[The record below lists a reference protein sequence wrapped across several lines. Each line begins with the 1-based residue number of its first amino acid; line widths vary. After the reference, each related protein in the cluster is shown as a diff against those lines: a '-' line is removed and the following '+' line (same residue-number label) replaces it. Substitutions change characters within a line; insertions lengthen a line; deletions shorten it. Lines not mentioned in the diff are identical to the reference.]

1 MSEYKYESAPINKDW
16 GSGGDPANSILGGW
30 LHNLFTG
37 QRDYNRQ
44 LETLGFE
51 NSFNAEQAQNARDY
65 EERMTREGWERA
77 DTAHQREVADLIAA
91 GLNPALSVSGSGAQ
105 VGGFAGTS
113 TTARSSSAS
122 PQRSGEGVISLLA
135 ALVGGFSRL
144 AGSSVAAN
152 SKITSSLINSNAR
165 VTGAKL
171 SSGAVRDSALINYA
185 GRTARDSRRDARLSR
200 SIERRYSKEYLD
212 SLFDDLDNV
221 KI

>member
-1 MSEYKYESAPINKDW
+1 MSVYNYQSSLPTDW
-16 GSGGDPANSILGGW
+16 LQGGNDSFLGAW
-30 LHNLFTG
+30 FHNLLSG
-37 QRDYNRQ
+37 DRDYDRQ
-44 LETLGFE
+44 LEVLGFE

-65 EERMTREGWERA
+65 EERMTREAWERA

-113 TTARSSSAS
+113 TTARSSSVS
-122 PQRSGEGVISLLA
+122 PQRSGEGALSLLS
-135 ALVGGFSRL
+135 ALVCGFARL
-144 AGSSVAAN
+144 AGSSIAAN

-165 VTGAKL
+165 VASSKM
-171 SSGAVRDSALINYA
+171 SSGAIRDSAVLNFSA
-185 GRTARDSRRDARLSR
+185 RNARTPFR
-200 SIERRYSKEYLD
+200 SSTERRYTKEYLN